1 MLLLAI
7 STGIYIPD
15 VKNISVRIYLYN
27 SIVNNTLNYNLTI

>member
-1 MLLLAI
+1 MLLLTI

-27 SIVNNTLNYNLTI
+27 SIVNNSLDYYLTI